1 MERQEQPAPSG
12 GGQEG
17 RTEQRRDA
25 IPAETMS
32 HTAPAM
38 DVTTEQPTRDQ
49 GLKATVEDGPAERER
64 EASPMAVDVP
74 EENVILPEDPTTKRA
89 ETARDASA
97 DTGPSVK
104 ERREAESRGTPSAQ
118 QPSASVGGVQSAD
131 QTTSTNAQPRPE
143 VRAEQVPVVESAASG
158 QPLGVELQMDQ
169 QAPPPSEASST
180 SQPTQQVVQPP
191 VEQSPPTAAQQEE
204 RPEQPSIPIEHA
216 RQPYSSQSSNTRFG
230 PAATAE
236 SSGQRQTQAGAGAAA
251 RGMPMC
257 ELNLVIIG
265 QKADNFVC
273 SIGSSAIR
281 RNRQ

>member
-1 MERQEQPAPSG
+1 MERQEEPAPIAG
-12 GGQEG
+12 GEEA
-17 RTEQRRDA
+17 RTEHRIDA
-25 IPAETMS
+25 IPVETVS
-32 HTAPAM
+32 QPSPAM

-49 GLKATVEDGPAERER
+49 GLQATVEDGPAERGR
-64 EASPMAVDVP
+64 EASPLAVDVP
-74 EENVILPEDPTTKRA
+74 EENVILPEDPTTKRT
-89 ETARDASA
+89 ETARDATA
-97 DTGPSVK
+97 DTGPSI
-104 ERREAESRGTPSAQ
+104 EQREAESRGTPSAQ
-118 QPSASVGGVQSAD
+118 QPSASVGEVQSAD

-143 VRAEQVPVVESAASG
+143 VRAEQVPVVESAALG

-169 QAPPPSEASST
+169 QARPPPEASST
-180 SQPTQQVVQPP
+180 SQSTQQAVQQP
-191 VEQSPPTAAQQEE
+191 VDQSPPSAVQQEE

-257 ELNLVIIG
+257 ESKPVRNG
-265 QKADNFVC
+265 QIADHFVC

-281 RNRQ
+281 